1 MTAIEK
7 WKSKYENGEK
17 VKSGLGEQI
26 GSWWNS
32 SSPRLRGGKW
42 KSTGNIRKWKLEG
55 ERWIL
60 KEFIGS
66 PLSGWQMKICCDV
79 WNGAKMRPTSAKLP
93 SVSLD
98 GSGTG
103 GVLSAKIISSYL
115 CVWEWDYMVIICL
128 LLLFR
133 FFPRFLI
140 PGADMATTTP
150 AHCFL
155 NRFFVAAS
163 QVKRTL
169 AFWAISC
176 CQNCVNSWRAKSL

>member
-1 MTAIEK
+1 MRWQCLNERDSLLKARVVTAIEK

-98 GSGTG
+98 WSGTG
-103 GVLSAKIISSYL
+103 GSCLPKSSRPIYAFGNGIIWWSFVFFYFSVFSSVFNTRCWYGNH
-115 CVWEWDYMVIICL
+115 DTST
-128 LLLFR
+128 LF
-133 FFPRFLI
+133 
-140 PGADMATTTP
+140 
-150 AHCFL
+150 
-155 NRFFVAAS
+155 S
-163 QVKRTL
+163 E
-169 AFWAISC
+169 
-176 CQNCVNSWRAKSL
+176 

>member
-1 MTAIEK
+1 MVKFRK
-7 WKSKYENGEK
+7 WDGNVSTKGILYWRQEWWRQLKNKNPNMRKGEK

-133 FFPRFLI
+133 FFLGF
-140 PGADMATTTP
+140 
-150 AHCFL
+150 
-155 NRFFVAAS
+155 
-163 QVKRTL
+163 
-169 AFWAISC
+169 
-176 CQNCVNSWRAKSL
+176 

>member
-1 MTAIEK
+1 MRWQCLNERDSLLKARVTAVEK

-55 ERWIL
+55 EWWIL

-66 PLSGWQMKICCDV
+66 PLSGWQMKIYCDV

-128 LLLFR
+128 LLLFC
-133 FFPRFLI
+133 FFSVFNTRCWY
-140 PGADMATTTP
+140 GNHDT
-150 AHCFL
+150 
-155 NRFFVAAS
+155 S
-163 QVKRTL
+163 TL
-169 AFWAISC
+169 FSE
-176 CQNCVNSWRAKSL
+176 